1 MFHEADLVADHIVK
15 QKKMIEEVEHQARI
29 AVRKNVAQ
37 VKKTVQRR
45 KLRGLDQDLDLV
57 VEKIDQEQG
66 HQESLIQDRGLA
78 QDQDLSQGEED
89 QDLGTLGDAL
99 DLVVVLRQM
108 VPDFMWQNWT

>member
-1 MFHEADLVADHIVK
+1 VIHEADLVADHKVK
-15 QKKMIEEVEHQARI
+15 QKKMIEEVEHQARN

-45 KLRGLDQDLDLV
+45 NLRGLDQDLI
-57 VEKIDQEQG
+57 VEGDQDQG
-66 HQESLIQDRGLA
+66 HLGSLIQGRGLA
-78 QDQDLSQGEED
+78 QDQDLNQDEGD

-108 VPDFMWQNWT
+108 VQDFMWQNWM